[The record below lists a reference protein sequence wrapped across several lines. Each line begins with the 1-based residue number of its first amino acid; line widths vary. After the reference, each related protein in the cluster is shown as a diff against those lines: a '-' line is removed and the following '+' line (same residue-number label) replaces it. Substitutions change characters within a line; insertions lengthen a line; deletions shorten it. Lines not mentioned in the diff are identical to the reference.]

1 MLDVVFHQHDGARE
15 TSKRKK
21 KQSASA
27 SSSSAHLD
35 IGEIDP
41 NELASV
47 LWV

>member
-1 MLDVVFHQHDGARE
+1 MWFFISTMVRARE
-15 TSKRKK
+15 FKK

>member
-1 MLDVVFHQHDGARE
+1 MWFFISTMVNVIQ
-15 TSKRKK
+15 KR
-21 KQSASA
+21 QSASFEVTV
-27 SSSSAHLD
+27 SSSSAYLD